1 MERINT
7 RRVSAI
13 AKKEFIQISRDPRSL
28 ALALLIPLLLLFL
41 FGYAL
46 TLDVDNVPLVIWDQD
61 NTYLSRDLIR
71 DFNDSRYFN
80 VVGYRNNYHDISDL
94 IDHNQTLMALII
106 PKDFSHYI
114 LSNQK
119 APAQL
124 LVDGSDSNTA
134 TIAMG
139 YANSI
144 VARYNSN
151 IVKEAFEKANTENPT
166 PINFKARPWF
176 NPNLMSRMFIIPG
189 LVAVIIMVIAALLT
203 SLTVAKEWERGTMEQ
218 LISTPVRGRELI
230 AGKFLPYFAIGF
242 FDLLISIIVSYFV
255 FSVPF
260 RGNIILLFILSS
272 IFLTGAL
279 MLGIL
284 ISIVAKNQRAASQL
298 AILATFMPTYLLSG
312 FVYPIWNM
320 PKAIQ
325 AVTYFVPARFFIVI
339 LRGIYLK
346 GVGLRI
352 LWVQA
357 VFLLI
362 FSFFVVRLA
371 NKKFKKKV
379 A

>member
-1 MERINT
+1 MRINPV
-7 RRVSAI
+7 RVGAL
-13 AKKEFIQISRDPRSL
+13 AKKEFIQIKRDPRSL
-28 ALALLIPLLLLFL
+28 ALALLIPLLLLFM

-46 TLDVDNVPLVIWDQD
+46 SLDVDNIPLAIWDQD
-61 NTYLSRDLIR
+61 NTTLSRNFIR

-80 VVGYRNNYHDISDL
+80 VKSYHNNYPEMVDL
-94 IDHNQTLMALII
+94 LDHNKVLMALII
-106 PKDFSHYI
+106 PKDFSHYL

-119 APAQL
+119 APVQL

-139 YANSI
+139 YVNSI
-144 VARYNSN
+144 ISRYNMN
-151 IVKEAFEKANTENPT
+151 IVKKAFDIADTENPV
-166 PINFKARPWF
+166 PIDFKARPWF
-176 NPNLMSRMFIIPG
+176 NPNLMSRIFIVPG

-218 LISTPVRGRELI
+218 LISTPVRSQELI
-230 AGKFLPYFAIGF
+230 LGKFLPYFAIGF
-242 FDLLISIIVSYFV
+242 FDLFISVIVGHFV
-255 FSVPF
+255 FLVPF
-260 RGNIILLFILSS
+260 KGSVLLLFVLSS
-272 IFLTGAL
+272 IFLTTAL
-279 MLGIL
+279 MLGIF
-284 ISIVAKNQRAASQL
+284 ISIIAKTQRAASQM

-325 AVTYFVPARFFIVI
+325 AVTYFIPARFFIVI

-346 GVGLRI
+346 GVGIKI
-352 LWVQA
+352 LAGQA

-362 FSFFVVRLA
+362 FSIFVIRLA